1 VKPRFFLSL
10 IAAFA
15 LSLVT
20 TFAWAGPATDYVKAK
35 QTELFKLLEK
45 NDADSKKKVTT
56 IFDEIIDYQS
66 LAEASLGGEW
76 KNLKAEQQKE
86 FVGLMKQLVTNA
98 YEKNLRKVLPYN
110 IEYLGDDGKLVKTK
124 AKHKTDA
131 REEPIEINFKLIDKG
146 AGKFQ
151 IGDIVTE
158 DVSLVENYRSQFT
171 AIIKKDGYAGL
182 VTKMKEKIAK
192 GQ

>member
-1 VKPRFFLSL
+1 MKPRFFFSL

-45 NDADSKKKVTT
+45 NDADSKKKVTA

-66 LAEASLGGEW
+66 LAEASLGPEW

-86 FVGLMKQLVTNA
+86 FVGLMKQLVANA
-98 YEKNLRKVLPYN
+98 YEKNGERDRAVQELKRALDEN
-110 IEYLGDDGKLVKTK
+110 SAFAERDAAEKLLK
-124 AKHKTDA
+124 D
-131 REEPIEINFKLIDKG
+131 LQ
-146 AGKFQ
+146 AG
-151 IGDIVTE
+151 
-158 DVSLVENYRSQFT
+158 
-171 AIIKKDGYAGL
+171 
-182 VTKMKEKIAK
+182 
-192 GQ
+192 